1 MLDIFR
7 HIMSFCKNFFVKIQ
21 FIATIF
27 IFNENS
33 RLEEV
38 EKLIEIG
45 GVIKDITNSKSEV

>member
-1 MLDIFR
+1 
-7 HIMSFCKNFFVKIQ
+7 MSLCKHFFVKTQ

-38 EKLIEIG
+38 EQLIKIG